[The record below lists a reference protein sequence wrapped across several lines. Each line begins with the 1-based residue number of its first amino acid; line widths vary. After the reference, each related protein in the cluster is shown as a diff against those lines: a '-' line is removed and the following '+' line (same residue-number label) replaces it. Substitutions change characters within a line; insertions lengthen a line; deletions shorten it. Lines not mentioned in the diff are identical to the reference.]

1 MTTDHAP
8 RSAAEVSSTSDT
20 IPVRETHRFDVAA
33 LERYM
38 TAHVDGFE
46 GPVTVTQFQG
56 GQSNPTYRLSSPGG
70 EYVLRR
76 KPPGKLLPS
85 AHAVDR
91 EYRIITALGPTRVP
105 VPRTFCLCTDES
117 VIGTMFYVMEN
128 VEGRVLW
135 DPQLPGMAR

>member
-56 GQSNPTYRLSSPGG
+56 GPSTPT
-70 EYVLRR
+70 
-76 KPPGKLLPS
+76 
-85 AHAVDR
+85 
-91 EYRIITALGPTRVP
+91 
-105 VPRTFCLCTDES
+105 
-117 VIGTMFYVMEN
+117 
-128 VEGRVLW
+128 
-135 DPQLPGMAR
+135 

>member
-56 GQSNPTYRLSSPGG
+56 GQSTPTYRLSSPGG

-91 EYRIITALGPTRVP
+91 AYRTITPPRPTRRP
-105 VPRTFCLCTDES
+105 
-117 VIGTMFYVMEN
+117 
-128 VEGRVLW
+128 
-135 DPQLPGMAR
+135 LP